1 MSGSSVLIDTNI
13 LIYLFKGNERI
24 YELLRERDI
33 WVSFITEMEL
43 LAFDGHSATELQTVK
58 KFLAQCKIVDINRSI
73 KDTAID
79 IRRSNKVKLPDAI
92 IAATAHYLNIPLL
105 TADKDFNAIDRIDIV
120 LVDL

>member
-1 MSGSSVLIDTNI
+1 MSGSSVLVDTNI

-24 YELLRERDI
+24 YELLRDREI

-43 LAFDGHSATELQTVK
+43 LAFEGHSATELQTIK

-79 IRRSNKVKLPDAI
+79 IRKANNVKLPDAI
-92 IAATAHYLNIPLL
+92 IAATAHYLSIPLL
-105 TADKDFNAIDRIDIV
+105 TADKGFNAIDRVILAI
-120 LVDL
+120 VDL